1 MFNVC
6 PLAAR
11 VRKTNEAATTLT
23 LRPRRHARRRLWLPR
38 AELAFGDLFFNA
50 RSGSGVASTPTT
62 VTRDSGISSARPRGA
77 RAKRGVV
84 ASLVTRSEH
93 LQSRGVA
100 GLRAWAEKRGS
111 RRWLLP
117 DLWSRHPGCP
127 RRSTGEFEAMATLP
141 IHCLKKH
148 APHREG
154 ASFSD
159 CLICVNIAPTTKFF

>member
-93 LQSRGVA
+93 LQSRGVGGCVRGRRKEAAVA
-100 GLRAWAEKRGS
+100 GSCQIYGHDIPDVLGGAPANSKRWQ
-111 RRWLLP
+111 RCRF
-117 DLWSRHPGCP
+117 
-127 RRSTGEFEAMATLP
+127 T
-141 IHCLKKH
+141 
-148 APHREG
+148 
-154 ASFSD
+154 
-159 CLICVNIAPTTKFF
+159 V